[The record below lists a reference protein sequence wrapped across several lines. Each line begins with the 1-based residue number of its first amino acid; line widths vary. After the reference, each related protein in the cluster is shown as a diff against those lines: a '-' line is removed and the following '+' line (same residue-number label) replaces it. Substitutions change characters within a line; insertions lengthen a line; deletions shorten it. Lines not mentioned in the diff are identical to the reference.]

1 MILSRVPM
9 KALKSLQSFRDAKYG
24 LFIHF
29 GLYSL
34 LGGEWQGRVTP
45 ELAEWIQNDLDIP
58 TDEYAQ
64 LSKRFDPKHFD
75 ARTIAKKAKEWG
87 MKYICFTA
95 KHHDGFALFDTQA
108 SDFNSV
114 KGSPCQRDF
123 VAELAEACHLEGLKL
138 CLYYSQAQDWHH
150 AGGYRAYHQDE
161 RQNNAKAFAAYF
173 ESVCVPQVRELL
185 SHYGEIGMIW
195 FDTPMG
201 MTFEQSQELV
211 SLVKSLQADCL
222 INGRVGHGLGDYL
235 TMADNRIPRVA
246 IQSAWEVPVTLNQS
260 WGYKASDEVWTN
272 PAELIKKWLK
282 IVSRGGDI
290 LLNVGPRGDGSLPEA
305 SLAILDTVGAFLTRN
320 TEAFHETLPTPEYV
334 FELDGVYFTHKPG
347 VLYITVLEPE
357 KWAGEW
363 LSLYH
368 MKTKATEAKLLS
380 TGEVLA
386 LRVGKDLE
394 GFGHWAIRLPET
406 IRAEDI
412 LGWVI
417 KVTLESESFEVEALE

>member
-1 MILSRVPM
+1 MSF
-9 KALKSLQSFRDAKYG
+9 LKSLQCFKDASYG

-34 LGGEWQGRVTP
+34 LGGEWQGQVTP
-45 ELAEWIQNDLDIP
+45 GLAEWIQNDLDIP
-58 TDEYAQ
+58 KDEYALLAQ
-64 LSKRFDPKHFD
+64 QFDPKLFD
-75 ARTIAKKAKEWG
+75 ARHIASKAKQWG

-95 KHHDGFALFDTQA
+95 KHHDGFALFDTRV

-114 KGSPCQRDF
+114 KASPCQRDF
-123 VAELAEACHLEGLKL
+123 VAELANACQQEGLKL

-150 AGGYRAYHQDE
+150 TGGYRAYHQDE
-161 RQNNAKAFAAYF
+161 ARNEAQAFEAYF
-173 ESVCVPQVRELL
+173 ESICLPQVRELL
-185 SHYGEIGMIW
+185 SQYGGIGMMW

-201 MTFEQSQELV
+201 MTREQSQRLV
-211 SLVKSLQADCL
+211 SLVKSLQANCL

-235 TMADNRIPRVA
+235 SMADNRIPRVA
-246 IQSAWEVPVTLNQS
+246 IQSTWEVPVTLNQS
-260 WGYKASDEVWTN
+260 WGYKASDEQWIS
-272 PAELIKKWLK
+272 PAELVKKWLK
-282 IVSRGGDI
+282 IVSRGGNI
-290 LLNVGPRGDGSLPEA
+290 LLNVGPRDDGSLPEA
-305 SLAILDTVGAFLTRN
+305 STAILDDMGAFLTKN
-320 TEAFHETLPTPEYV
+320 TEAFYETLPTPEYV

-357 KWAGEW
+357 NWAGKW

-368 MKTKATEAKLLS
+368 MKTKATGAMVLS
-380 TGEVLA
+380 TGEMLD

-406 IRAEDI
+406 LYAEDK

-417 KVTLESESFEVEALE
+417 KVRLESESFEVEVLD